1 MGMSSH
7 ARRRSFLGE
16 TATAALIALASAQGV
31 SAQVAAPEQDTEAST
46 AIGDIVVTATKRATK
61 LQDLPESIKVI
72 DSVQLENSNVQ
83 NLRGFV
89 QLTPNL
95 LVRETFRSNETFL
108 TMRGISSAQGALPPV
123 AFVVDGIQL
132 GSNDFINQDL
142 LDIERIEVL
151 RGPQGALYGQGAI
164 AGAINVVTKQ
174 PTNDLSINAKASYG
188 NADTMR
194 FAGSVGGAIVE
205 DTLFAKVS
213 GYYKRSDG
221 LIRNNAG
228 TRITPYEQGYVRGQL
243 NYESGDFHGYL
254 FGSYTK
260 GNGNCCIQDIVNKR
274 QNGVIVPGFR
284 TLTGA
289 YTLVD
294 VDDVTGNPGPTSN
307 VLGKSW
313 ERFRNAG
320 LKLEY
325 DFDPFSVS
333 LVSGYNYVR
342 QRIYGD
348 ADYTA
353 PSAGITQLVQDIPF
367 TTRVFNQEL
376 RVTSRDTGPFKWLI
390 GAFYQKRREVQD
402 IAVGLDPGAPLNQR
416 PGSISTF
423 VLRQNNVTRS
433 TSYAFYANASY
444 DITNRLQLSGA
455 FRYDRDRQSAVNTL
469 AAGSNK
475 AHTFTQP
482 QPKVQLSYKFNKD
495 LLVYSSYSIG
505 FRSGGYSQNSAF
517 DNELTKN
524 YEIGFKST
532 LFDGAAVLNAAIF
545 HIDYQNQQISFVQLQ
560 PVVLRQVVNIDKT
573 GIDGLEVELTAKPTE
588 NLTVSAGVGVVNTT
602 IEAISANALTTGLDL
617 NALIGNK
624 SPLVPP
630 ITLNGSIDYVMPLS
644 DNYSLLFHGDYRRE
658 GGYNFD
664 LANTIRTGTQDL
676 INGKIAL
683 QTGRWQA
690 GIWANNLTNNRYATN
705 VGVTG
710 IPYRY
715 PNQPRSYGVELSFK
729 L

>member
-1 MGMSSH
+1 MKLSVNP
-7 ARRRSFLGE
+7 FFVK
-16 TATAALIALASAQGV
+16 AAMVSALAICATQGAFAQASAA
-31 SAQVAAPEQDTEAST
+31 AQTSEEGAAV
-46 AIGDIVVTATKRATK
+46 GDIVVTATKRATK
-61 LQDLPESIKVI
+61 LQEVPESIKVL
-72 DSVQLENSNVQ
+72 DSVQLERSNVQ

-95 LVRETFRSNETFL
+95 LVRETFRSNESFL
-108 TMRGISSAQGALPPV
+108 TMRGISSAQGGLPPV

-164 AGAINVVTKQ
+164 AGAINIVTKQ
-174 PTNDLSINAKASYG
+174 PTNALSANLKAMYG
-188 NADTMR
+188 NANTMR
-194 FAGSVGGAIVE
+194 FAGTVGGAIVD

-228 TRITPYEQGYVRGQL
+228 KRITPYEQGYVRGQL
-243 NYESGDFHGYL
+243 NYENGDFHGYL

-274 QNGVIVPGFR
+274 QNGVIFPGYQ
-284 TLTGA
+284 TLTGP

-325 DFDPFSVS
+325 DFEPFTVS

-348 ADYTA
+348 ADYTSPA
-353 PSAGITQLVQDIPF
+353 AGITQLVQDIPF
-367 TTRVFNQEL
+367 TTRVLNQEL
-376 RVTSRDTGPFKWLI
+376 RITSRGTGPFKWLI
-390 GAFYQKRREVQD
+390 GAFYQNRKEIQG
-402 IAVGLDPGAPLNQR
+402 IQVGLDPGAPLNQR
-416 PGSISTF
+416 PGNISTF
-423 VLRQNNVTRS
+423 VLRQTNVNRS
-433 TSYAFYANASY
+433 KSYAFYGNASY
-444 DITNRLQLSGA
+444 DITDRLQLAGA
-455 FRYDRDRQSAVNTL
+455 LRYDHDRQSSVNTL
-469 AAGSNK
+469 VAGSRK
-475 AHTFTQP
+475 ARTFTEP
-482 QPKVQLSYKFNKD
+482 QPKVQLSYKVDQN
-495 LLVYSSYSIG
+495 LMLYSSYSIG
-505 FRSGGYSQNSAF
+505 FRSGGYSQTSAF

-524 YEIGFKST
+524 YEFGFKST
-532 LFDGAAVLNAAIF
+532 LFDGAATLNAAVF
-545 HIDYQNQQISFVQLQ
+545 HIDYRNQQISFVQLQ

-573 GIDGLEVELTAKPTE
+573 GIDGMEIELTARPTQY
-588 NLTVSAGVGVVNTT
+588 LTVSGGVGVVNTT
-602 IEAISANALTTGLDL
+602 IKAISANALTTGLDL

-630 ITLNGSIDYVMPLS
+630 ITFNASVDYELPLS
-644 DNYSLLFHGDYRRE
+644 DDYSILFHGDFRRE